1 MENLRQQLLAAIPQM
16 MIYARS
22 RVGHPDEANELVQ
35 ESLERILRRIPAL
48 RNDVNMV
55 AYGIR
60 TVRNVQFDR
69 YRTEGRYVQ
78 YNEDEFAERC
88 ATADVSP
95 ETIETLQ
102 AFRKLNENCQRL
114 LGLLAEGYR
123 YLDVSRML
131 SMSEGAVAGA
141 ISRCRKH
148 FVKLLKG
155 DL

>member
-1 MENLRQQLLAAIPQM
+1 M
-16 MIYARS
+16 MVYARS
-22 RVGHPDEANELVQ
+22 RVGHPDEANDLVQ
-35 ESLERILRRIPAL
+35 EALERILRRIPSL
-48 RNDVNMV
+48 REDVNMV

-60 TVRNVQFDR
+60 TVRNVHFDR
-69 YRTEGRYVQ
+69 YRIERRYTE
-78 YNEDEFAERC
+78 YNEEEFADRC
-88 ATADVSP
+88 FSAGVSP

-102 AFRKLNENCQRL
+102 AFRKLNESCQRL

-141 ISRCRKH
+141 ISRCRAH

-155 DL
+155 DQ

>member
-1 MENLRQQLLAAIPQM
+1 M
-16 MIYARS
+16 
-22 RVGHPDEANELVQ
+22 
-35 ESLERILRRIPAL
+35 
-48 RNDVNMV
+48 
-55 AYGIR
+55 
-60 TVRNVQFDR
+60 RNVQFDR

-78 YNEDEFAERC
+78 YNEEEFAERC
-88 ATADVSP
+88 VTADVSP

-155 DL
+155 DV